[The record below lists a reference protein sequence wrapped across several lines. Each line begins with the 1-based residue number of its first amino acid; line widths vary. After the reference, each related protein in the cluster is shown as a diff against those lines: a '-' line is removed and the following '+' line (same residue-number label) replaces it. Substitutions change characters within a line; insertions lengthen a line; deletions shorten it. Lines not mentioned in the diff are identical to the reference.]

1 LVFSL
6 EQLVSFVAV
15 AEELH
20 YGRAA
25 ERLSMTQ
32 PPLSRRIQLLEREL
46 GVELFDRTHR
56 AVRLT
61 PAGRVFLA
69 EARKILRSSQEAT
82 LYVRRA
88 KKGEVGVVTL
98 GFTATAAY
106 SYLERVLAAANAE
119 VPGVDLVLR
128 EMVTSAQVAELL
140 AGGIDLGMVRPPVTG
155 GDIVTL
161 PLWREPLLAALS
173 SAHPLARRK
182 KNPGIRDFDGE
193 PFIMYSPSEGRYFHD
208 MLVAVFRA
216 ARVLPD
222 YKQYLSQV
230 HTVLALVK
238 ADLGVALVP
247 AAAAALRFEGVV
259 LRPVDG
265 IEGRPVELELMWRR
279 GNDNPALGALLTV
292 IGGLARRGRQSTMD

>member
-1 LVFSL
+1 MFSL

-56 AVRLT
+56 TVRLT

-69 EARKILRSSQEAT
+69 EARKILRSSQEAA

-88 KKGEVGVVTL
+88 RKGEVGAVTL

-106 SYLERVLAAANAE
+106 SCLDRVLAAANAE

-128 EMVTSAQVAELL
+128 EMVTAAQVEELL
-140 AGGIDLGMVRPPVTG
+140 AGGVDLGMVRPPVVG
-155 GDIVTL
+155 ADIVTL
-161 PLWREPLLAALS
+161 PLWREPLLAALP

-182 KNPGIRDFDGE
+182 KNPAVHDFDRE
-193 PFIMYSPSEGRYFHD
+193 PFIMYSPSECRYFHD
-208 MLVAVFRA
+208 MLVSVFRA

-222 YKQYLSQV
+222 YTQYAGQA

-238 ADLGVALVP
+238 ADLGIALVP
-247 AAAAALRFEGVV
+247 AAVAALRFEGVV

-292 IGGLARRGRQSTMD
+292 IGTLARRARQSTVD

>member
-1 LVFSL
+1 MFSL

-56 AVRLT
+56 TVRLT

-128 EMVTSAQVAELL
+128 EMATSAQVEEML

-161 PLWREPLLAALS
+161 PLWREPLLAALP

-182 KNPGIRDFDGE
+182 RNPDVRDFGGE
-193 PFIMYSPSEGRYFHD
+193 PFVMYSPSEGRYFHD
-208 MLVAVFRA
+208 LLVAVFRT
-216 ARVLPD
+216 ARVQPV
-222 YKQYLSQV
+222 YTQYPSQV
-230 HTVLALVK
+230 HTALALVK
-238 ADLGVALVP
+238 ADLGLALVP

-279 GNDNPALGALLTV
+279 GNDNPALGALLAV
-292 IGGLARRGRQSTMD
+292 VGNLARRGRQSLVD

>member
-1 LVFSL
+1 MFSL

-56 AVRLT
+56 TVRLT

-88 KKGEVGVVTL
+88 KKGEVGAVTL

-106 SYLERVLAAANAE
+106 SHLERVLAAANTEAQ
-119 VPGVDLVLR
+119 GIDLVLR
-128 EMVTSAQVAELL
+128 EMVTAAQVEQLL
-140 AGGIDLGMVRPPVTG
+140 AGGIDLGMVRPPVAG

-161 PLWREPLLAALS
+161 PLWREPLLAALP

-182 KNPGIRDFDGE
+182 KNPDVRDFDRE
-193 PFIMYSPSEGRYFHD
+193 PFIMYSPSECRYFHD
-208 MLVAVFRA
+208 VLVAAFRT

-222 YKQYLSQV
+222 YTQYASQA

-238 ADLGVALVP
+238 ADVGVALVP

-265 IEGRPVELELMWRR
+265 IESRPVELELMWRR

-292 IGGLARRGRQSTMD
+292 IGNLARRARQSTVD

>member
-1 LVFSL
+1 MFSL

-56 AVRLT
+56 TVRLT

-69 EARKILRSSQEAT
+69 EARKILRSSHEAT

-88 KKGEVGVVTL
+88 KQGEVGVVTL
-98 GFTATAAY
+98 GFTATVAY
-106 SYLERVLAAANAE
+106 SYLERVLSAANAE
-119 VPGVDLVLR
+119 LPGLDLVLR
-128 EMVTSAQVAELL
+128 EMVTSVQVEELL
-140 AGGIDLGMVRPPVTG
+140 ADGIDVGLIRPPVTG

-161 PLWREPLLAALS
+161 PLWREPLLAALPVT
-173 SAHPLARRK
+173 HPLARRK
-182 KNPGIRDFDGE
+182 KNPDVRDFDGE
-193 PFIMYSPSEGRYFHD
+193 PFILFSPSEGRYFHD
-208 MLVAVFRA
+208 VVVAVFRA
-216 ARVLPD
+216 ARVLPA
-222 YKQYLSQV
+222 YTQYPSQV
-230 HTVLALVK
+230 HTILALVK

-279 GNDNPALGALLTV
+279 GNDNPALGALLNV
-292 IGGLARRGRQSTMD
+292 IGNLARRGRQSTVD

>member
-1 LVFSL
+1 MFSL

-56 AVRLT
+56 TVRLT

-88 KKGEVGVVTL
+88 KQGEVGVVTL

-106 SYLERVLAAANAE
+106 SYLDRVLAAANAE
-119 VPGVDLVLR
+119 LPGVDLVLR
-128 EMVTSAQVAELL
+128 EMVTSAQVEAML
-140 AGGIDLGMVRPPVTG
+140 ANGIDVGLIRPPVTG

-161 PLWREPLLAALS
+161 PLWREPLLAALPV
-173 SAHPLARRK
+173 AHPLARRK
-182 KNPGIRDFDGE
+182 KNPGVRDFDGE
-193 PFIMYSPSEGRYFHD
+193 PFILFSPSEGRYFHD
-208 MLVAVFRA
+208 MVVAVFRA
-216 ARVLPD
+216 ARVLPA
-222 YKQYLSQV
+222 YTQYPSQV

-238 ADLGVALVP
+238 AGLGVALVP
-247 AAAAALRFEGVV
+247 AAAAALRFDGVV

-279 GNDNPALGALLTV
+279 GNDNPALGALLNV
-292 IGGLARRGRQSTMD
+292 IGTLARRGRQSTVD

>member
-1 LVFSL
+1 MFSL

-56 AVRLT
+56 AVRMT

-69 EARKILRSSQEAT
+69 EARKILRSAQEAT
-82 LYVRRA
+82 LYARRA
-88 KKGEVGVVTL
+88 KKGEAGVVSL

-106 SYLERVLAAANAE
+106 SSLERVIAVANAE

-128 EMVTSAQVAELL
+128 ELVTAAQVEELL
-140 AGGIDLGMVRPPVTG
+140 AGGIDLGLIRPPVAG
-155 GDIVTL
+155 ADVVTL
-161 PLWREPLLAALS
+161 PLWRERLLAALP

-182 KNPGIRDFDGE
+182 KNPDVRDFDGE

-208 MLVAVFRA
+208 LVVAVFRS
-216 ARVLPD
+216 ARVLPE
-222 YKQYLSQV
+222 YTQYPCQV

-238 ADLGVALVP
+238 AELGVALVP
-247 AAAAALRFEGVV
+247 AAAAVLRFEGVV

-265 IEGRPVELELMWRR
+265 VENRPVELELMWRR
-279 GNDNPALGALLTV
+279 SNDNPALGALLAAV
-292 IGGLARRGRQSTMD
+292 GNQVRRARQSTVD

>member
-1 LVFSL
+1 VFSL

-46 GVELFDRTHR
+46 GAELFDRTHR
-56 AVRLT
+56 TVRLT

-69 EARKILRSSQEAT
+69 EARKILRSSHEAT
-82 LYVRRA
+82 LYVRRV

-106 SYLERVLAAANAE
+106 SYLERVIAAANAE

-128 EMVTSAQVAELL
+128 EMVTAAQVEELL
-140 AGGIDLGMVRPPVTG
+140 AGGIDLGMIRPPVAG
-155 GDIVTL
+155 ADIVTL
-161 PLWREPLLAALS
+161 PLWREPLLAALP

-182 KNPGIRDFDGE
+182 KNPDIRDFDGE

-208 MLVAVFRA
+208 LLVAVFRA
-216 ARVLPD
+216 ARVSPE
-222 YKQYLSQV
+222 YTQYPCQV

-238 ADLGVALVP
+238 AELGVALVP
-247 AAAAALRFEGVV
+247 AAAGTLRFEGVV

-265 IEGRPVELELMWRR
+265 VEGRPVELDLMWRR
-279 GNDNPALGALLTV
+279 GNDNPALGALLAAV
-292 IGGLARRGRQSTMD
+292 GNLARRGRQSTVD

>member
-1 LVFSL
+1 MFSL

-56 AVRLT
+56 TVRLT

-69 EARKILRSSQEAT
+69 KARKILRTSQEAT
-82 LYVRRA
+82 VYVRRA
-88 KKGEVGVVTL
+88 KQGEVGVVTL

-106 SYLERVLAAANAE
+106 SSLDRVLAAATAE
-119 VPGVDLVLR
+119 LPGVDLVLR
-128 EMVTSAQVAELL
+128 EMVTSAQVEEVL
-140 AGGIDLGMVRPPVTG
+140 AGGIDVGMIRPPVTG
-155 GDIVTL
+155 NDIVTL
-161 PLWREPLLAALS
+161 PLCREPLLAALPA
-173 SAHPLARRK
+173 AHPLARRK
-182 KNPGIRDFDGE
+182 KNPDVRDFDGE
-193 PFIMYSPSEGRYFHD
+193 PFIMYSPSEARYFHD
-208 MLVAVFRA
+208 VLVAVFRA
-216 ARVLPD
+216 ARVLPS
-222 YKQYLSQV
+222 YTQYLSQV

-247 AAAAALRFEGVV
+247 AAAAALRFDGVL

-265 IEGRPVELELMWRR
+265 IEGRPVELDLMWRR

-292 IGGLARRGRQSTMD
+292 IGNLVRRGRQSTVD

>member
-1 LVFSL
+1 MFSL

-56 AVRLT
+56 TVRLT

-69 EARKILRSSQEAT
+69 DARKILHLSQEAT
-82 LYVRRA
+82 LYARRA
-88 KKGEVGVVTL
+88 KQGEVGVVTL
-98 GFTATAAY
+98 GFTATTAY
-106 SYLERVLAAANAE
+106 SYLERILAAANSELPNVA
-119 VPGVDLVLR
+119 LMLR
-128 EMVTSAQVAELL
+128 EMVTSAQVESLL
-140 AGGIDLGMVRPPVTG
+140 AGGIDLGLIRPPVSG
-155 GDIVTL
+155 ADIVTL
-161 PLWREPLLAALS
+161 PLWREPLLAALPVS
-173 SAHPLARRK
+173 HPLARRK
-182 KNPGIRDFDGE
+182 KNPAVRDFDGE
-193 PFIMYSPSEGRYFHD
+193 PFIMYSPSEARYFHD
-208 MLVAVFRA
+208 VLVGVFRA
-216 ARVLPD
+216 AHVLPV
-222 YKQYLSQV
+222 YEQYSSQV
-230 HTVLALVK
+230 HTILALVK
-238 ADLGVALVP
+238 AELGLALVP

-292 IGGLARRGRQSTMD
+292 IGAVARRSRQSTVD

>member
-1 LVFSL
+1 MFSL

-56 AVRLT
+56 TVRLT

-69 EARKILRSSQEAT
+69 DARKILHLSQEAT

-88 KKGEVGVVTL
+88 RQGDVGVVTL
-98 GFTATAAY
+98 GFTATTAY
-106 SYLERVLAAANAE
+106 SYLERILAAANTE
-119 VPGVDLVLR
+119 LPHVDLVLR
-128 EMVTSAQVAELL
+128 EMVTSAQVEELL
-140 AGGIDLGMVRPPVTG
+140 AGGIDLGMIRPPVTG
-155 GDIVTL
+155 SDIVTM
-161 PLWREPLLAALS
+161 PLWREPLLAALPKS
-173 SAHPLARRK
+173 HPLARRK
-182 KNPGIRDFDGE
+182 KNPDVRDFDGE
-193 PFIMYSPSEGRYFHD
+193 PFIMYSPSEARYFHD
-208 MLVAVFRA
+208 VLVAVFRA
-216 ARVLPD
+216 ARVLPA
-222 YKQYLSQV
+222 YTQYPSQV
-230 HTVLALVK
+230 HTILALVK
-238 ADLGVALVP
+238 AELGVALVP

-265 IEGRPVELELMWRR
+265 IEGAPVELELMWRR

-292 IGGLARRGRQSTMD
+292 IGSVARRGRQSIVD

>member
-1 LVFSL
+1 M

-56 AVRLT
+56 TVRLT

-88 KKGEVGVVTL
+88 KRGEVGVVTL

-106 SYLERVLAAANAE
+106 SYLERVLAAATAE

-128 EMVTSAQVAELL
+128 EMTTSAQVEELL
-140 AGGIDLGMVRPPVTG
+140 ADGLDLGMIRPPVIG

-161 PLWREPLLAALS
+161 PLWREPLLAALP

-182 KNPGIRDFDGE
+182 KNPEIRDFDGE
-193 PFIMYSPSEGRYFHD
+193 RFIMYSPSEGRYFHD
-208 MLVAVFRA
+208 LLVAVFRA
-216 ARVLPD
+216 ARVLPS
-222 YKQYLSQV
+222 YTQYPSQV
-230 HTVLALVK
+230 HTVLVLVK

-265 IEGRPVELELMWRR
+265 IDGRPVELELMWRR
-279 GNDNPALGALLTV
+279 GNDNPALGALLTA
-292 IGGLARRGRQSTMD
+292 IGKLARRGRQSLVD

>member
-1 LVFSL
+1 MFSL

-56 AVRLT
+56 TVRLT

-88 KKGEVGVVTL
+88 KRGEVGVVTL

-106 SYLERVLAAANAE
+106 SYLERVLAAATAE

-128 EMVTSAQVAELL
+128 EMTTSAQVEELL
-140 AGGIDLGMVRPPVTG
+140 ADGLDLGMIRPPVIG

-161 PLWREPLLAALS
+161 PLWREPLLAALP

-182 KNPGIRDFDGE
+182 KNPEIRDFDGE
-193 PFIMYSPSEGRYFHD
+193 RFIMYSPSEGRYFHD
-208 MLVAVFRA
+208 LLVAVFRA
-216 ARVLPD
+216 ARVLPS
-222 YKQYLSQV
+222 YTQYPSQV
-230 HTVLALVK
+230 HTVLVLVK

-265 IEGRPVELELMWRR
+265 IDGRPVELELMWRR
-279 GNDNPALGALLTV
+279 GNDNPALGALLTA
-292 IGGLARRGRQSTMD
+292 IGKLARRGRQSLVD

>member
-1 LVFSL
+1 M
-6 EQLVSFVAV
+6 SFVAV

-56 AVRLT
+56 TVRLT

-128 EMVTSAQVAELL
+128 EMATSAQVEEML

-161 PLWREPLLAALS
+161 PLWREPLLAALPS
-173 SAHPLARRK
+173 GHPLARRK
-182 KNPGIRDFDGE
+182 RNPDVRDFGGE

-208 MLVAVFRA
+208 LLVAVFRT
-216 ARVLPD
+216 ARVQPV
-222 YKQYLSQV
+222 YTQYPSQV
-230 HTVLALVK
+230 HTALALVK
-238 ADLGVALVP
+238 ADLGLALVP

-279 GNDNPALGALLTV
+279 GNDNPALGALLAV
-292 IGGLARRGRQSTMD
+292 IGNLARRGRQSLVD

>member
-1 LVFSL
+1 MFSL

-56 AVRLT
+56 TVRLT

-88 KKGEVGVVTL
+88 KKGEVGAVTL

-106 SYLERVLAAANAE
+106 SHLERVLVAANAE
-119 VPGVDLVLR
+119 VPGIDLVLR
-128 EMVTSAQVAELL
+128 EMATAAQVEELL
-140 AGGIDLGMVRPPVTG
+140 AGGVDLGMVRPPVTG

-161 PLWREPLLAALS
+161 PLWREPLLAALP

-182 KNPGIRDFDGE
+182 KNPDVRDFDGE
-193 PFIMYSPSEGRYFHD
+193 RFIMYSPSECRYFHD
-208 MLVAVFRA
+208 VLVAVFRT

-222 YKQYLSQV
+222 YTQYASQA

-265 IEGRPVELELMWRR
+265 VESRPVELELMWRR
-279 GNDNPALGALLTV
+279 GNDNPALGALLNV
-292 IGGLARRGRQSTMD
+292 IGNLARRARQSTVD

>member
-1 LVFSL
+1 MFSL

-56 AVRLT
+56 MVRLT
-61 PAGRVFLA
+61 PAGRVFLV
-69 EARKILRSSQEAT
+69 EARKILRSAQEAA
-82 LYVRRA
+82 LYARRA
-88 KKGEVGVVTL
+88 KKGEAGVVTL

-106 SYLERVLAAANAE
+106 SYLDRVIAAANAE

-128 EMVTSAQVAELL
+128 EMATAAQMEELP
-140 AGGIDLGMVRPPVTG
+140 AGGIDLGMIRPPVSG
-155 GDIVTL
+155 ADVVSL
-161 PLWREPLLAALS
+161 PLWREPLLAALP

-182 KNPGIRDFDGE
+182 KNPDVRDFDGE
-193 PFIMYSPSEGRYFHD
+193 PFIMYSPSEDRYFHD
-208 MLVAVFRA
+208 LLVAVFRA
-216 ARVLPD
+216 ARVLPE
-222 YKQYLSQV
+222 YTQYPCQV
-230 HTVLALVK
+230 PTVLALVK

-259 LRPVDG
+259 FRPVG
-265 IEGRPVELELMWRR
+265 GVEGRPAELELVWRR
-279 GNDNPALGALLTV
+279 GNDNPALGALLAV
-292 IGGLARRGRQSTMD
+292 IGNSARRGP

>member
-1 LVFSL
+1 M
-6 EQLVSFVAV
+6 SFVAV

-56 AVRLT
+56 TVRLT

-88 KKGEVGVVTL
+88 KQGEVGVVTL
-98 GFTATAAY
+98 GFTATAAF
-106 SYLERVLAAANAE
+106 SYLDRVLAAKNAE
-119 VPGVDLVLR
+119 LPGVDLVLR
-128 EMVTSAQVAELL
+128 EMATSAQVEEVL
-140 AGGIDLGMVRPPVTG
+140 AGGIDVGMIRPPVTG

-161 PLWREPLLAALS
+161 PLWREPLLAALP

-182 KNPGIRDFDGE
+182 KNPDVRDFDRE

-208 MLVAVFRA
+208 VVVAVFRT
-216 ARVLPD
+216 ARVLPA
-222 YKQYLSQV
+222 YTQYLGQV

-238 ADLGVALVP
+238 ANFGVALVP
-247 AAAAALRFEGVV
+247 AAAAALRLEGVV

-265 IEGRPVELELMWRR
+265 IEGHPVELELMWRR

-292 IGGLARRGRQSTMD
+292 VGNLVRRTRQSTVD

>member
-1 LVFSL
+1 MFSL

-56 AVRLT
+56 TVRLT

-69 EARKILRSSQEAT
+69 DARKILHLSQEAA
-82 LYVRRA
+82 LYARRA
-88 KKGEVGVVTL
+88 KQGEVGVVTL
-98 GFTATAAY
+98 GFTATTAY
-106 SYLERVLAAANAE
+106 SYLERILTAANAE
-119 VPGVDLVLR
+119 LPNVALVLR
-128 EMVTSAQVAELL
+128 EMVTSAQVENLL
-140 AGGIDLGMVRPPVTG
+140 AGGIDLGLVRPPVTG
-155 GDIVTL
+155 ADIVTL
-161 PLWREPLLAALS
+161 PLWREPLLAALPVS
-173 SAHPLARRK
+173 HPLARRK
-182 KNPGIRDFDGE
+182 KNPDVRDFDGE
-193 PFIMYSPSEGRYFHD
+193 PFIMYSPSEARYFHD
-208 MLVAVFRA
+208 VLVGVFRT
-216 ARVLPD
+216 ARVLPV
-222 YKQYLSQV
+222 YKQYPSQV
-230 HTVLALVK
+230 HTILALVK
-238 ADLGVALVP
+238 AELGLALVP
-247 AAAAALRFEGVV
+247 AAAAALRFEGVL

-292 IGGLARRGRQSTMD
+292 IGAVARRSRQSTVD

>member
-1 LVFSL
+1 M
-6 EQLVSFVAV
+6 SFVTV

-56 AVRLT
+56 TVRLT

-69 EARKILRSSQEAT
+69 EARKILRSSHEAT

-88 KKGEVGVVTL
+88 EKGEVGVVTL

-128 EMVTSAQVAELL
+128 EMATSAQVEEML

-161 PLWREPLLAALS
+161 PLWREPLLAALPS
-173 SAHPLARRK
+173 GHPLARNKR
-182 KNPGIRDFDGE
+182 NPDVRDFGGE

-208 MLVAVFRA
+208 LLVAVFRT
-216 ARVLPD
+216 ARVQPV
-222 YKQYLSQV
+222 YTQYPSQV
-230 HTVLALVK
+230 HTALALVK
-238 ADLGVALVP
+238 ADLGLALVP

-279 GNDNPALGALLTV
+279 GNDNPALGALLAV
-292 IGGLARRGRQSTMD
+292 IGSLARRGRQSLVD

>member
-1 LVFSL
+1 MFSL

-56 AVRLT
+56 TVRLT
-61 PAGRVFLA
+61 PAGRVFLV

-88 KKGEVGVVTL
+88 RKGEVGVVTV

-119 VPGVDLVLR
+119 APGVDLVLR
-128 EMVTSAQVAELL
+128 EMVTSAQVEELL
-140 AGGIDLGMVRPPVTG
+140 AGGVDLGMVRPPVTG

-161 PLWREPLLAALS
+161 PLWREPLLAALP

-182 KNPGIRDFDGE
+182 KNPDVRDFDGE
-193 PFIMYSPSEGRYFHD
+193 PFIMYSPSECRYFHD
-208 MLVAVFRA
+208 VLVAVFRT
-216 ARVLPD
+216 ARVLPE
-222 YKQYLSQV
+222 YTQYASQA

-238 ADLGVALVP
+238 AELGVALVP

-265 IEGRPVELELMWRR
+265 VESRPVELELMWRR
-279 GNDNPALGALLTV
+279 SNDNPALGALLTV
-292 IGGLARRGRQSTMD
+292 IGNLARRARQSTVD

>member
-1 LVFSL
+1 MFSL

-69 EARKILRSSQEAT
+69 EARKILRSAQEAT
-82 LYVRRA
+82 LYARRA
-88 KKGEVGVVTL
+88 KKGEAGVVTL

-106 SYLERVLAAANAE
+106 SYLERVVAVANAE

-128 EMVTSAQVAELL
+128 EMATAAQVQELL
-140 AGGIDLGMVRPPVTG
+140 AGGIDLGMIRPPVTG
-155 GDIVTL
+155 DGVVTL
-161 PLWREPLLAALS
+161 PLWREPLLAALP

-182 KNPGIRDFDGE
+182 KNPDVRDFDGE

-208 MLVAVFRA
+208 LLVAVFRA
-216 ARVLPD
+216 ARVLPE
-222 YKQYLSQV
+222 YTQYPCQV
-230 HTVLALVK
+230 STVLALVK
-238 ADLGVALVP
+238 AELGIALVP
-247 AAAAALRFEGVV
+247 AAATTLRFDGVV
-259 LRPVDG
+259 LRPVAG
-265 IEGRPVELELMWRR
+265 AENHPVELELMWRR
-279 GNDNPALGALLTV
+279 SNDNPALGALLAAV
-292 IGGLARRGRQSTMD
+292 GNQARRTRQSTVD

>member
-1 LVFSL
+1 M
-6 EQLVSFVAV
+6 SFVAV

-56 AVRLT
+56 TVRLT

-128 EMVTSAQVAELL
+128 EMATSAQVEEML

-161 PLWREPLLAALS
+161 PLWREPLLAALP

-182 KNPGIRDFDGE
+182 RNPDVRDFGGE
-193 PFIMYSPSEGRYFHD
+193 PFVMYSPSEGRYFHD
-208 MLVAVFRA
+208 LLVAVFRT
-216 ARVLPD
+216 ARVQPV
-222 YKQYLSQV
+222 YTQYPSQV
-230 HTVLALVK
+230 HTALALVK
-238 ADLGVALVP
+238 ADLGLALVP

-279 GNDNPALGALLTV
+279 GNDNPALGALLAV
-292 IGGLARRGRQSTMD
+292 VGNLARRGRQSLVD

>member
-1 LVFSL
+1 M
-6 EQLVSFVAV
+6 SFVAV

-56 AVRLT
+56 TVRLT

-69 EARKILRSSQEAT
+69 EARKILRTSQEAA

-106 SYLERVLAAANAE
+106 SYLERVLAAATAE

-128 EMVTSAQVAELL
+128 EMATSAQVEEML

-161 PLWREPLLAALS
+161 PLWREPLLAALPS
-173 SAHPLARRK
+173 GHPLARRK
-182 KNPGIRDFDGE
+182 RNPDVRDFGGE

-208 MLVAVFRA
+208 LLVAVFRT
-216 ARVLPD
+216 ARVQPV
-222 YKQYLSQV
+222 YTQYPSQV
-230 HTVLALVK
+230 HTALALVK
-238 ADLGVALVP
+238 ADLGLALVP

-279 GNDNPALGALLTV
+279 GNDNPALGALLAV
-292 IGGLARRGRQSTMD
+292 VGNLARRGRQSLVD

>member
-1 LVFSL
+1 MFSL

-56 AVRLT
+56 TVRLT

-88 KKGEVGVVTL
+88 KQGEVGVVTL
-98 GFTATAAY
+98 GFTATAAF
-106 SYLERVLAAANAE
+106 SYLDRVLAAKNAE
-119 VPGVDLVLR
+119 LPGVDLVLR
-128 EMVTSAQVAELL
+128 EMATSAQVEEVL
-140 AGGIDLGMVRPPVTG
+140 AGGIDVGMIRPPVTG

-161 PLWREPLLAALS
+161 PLWREPLLAALP

-182 KNPGIRDFDGE
+182 KNPDVRDFDRE

-208 MLVAVFRA
+208 VVVAVFRT
-216 ARVLPD
+216 ARVLPA
-222 YKQYLSQV
+222 YTQYLGQV

-238 ADLGVALVP
+238 ANFGVALVP
-247 AAAAALRFEGVV
+247 AAAAALRLEGVV

-265 IEGRPVELELMWRR
+265 IEGHPVELELMWRR

-292 IGGLARRGRQSTMD
+292 VGNLVRRTRQSTVD